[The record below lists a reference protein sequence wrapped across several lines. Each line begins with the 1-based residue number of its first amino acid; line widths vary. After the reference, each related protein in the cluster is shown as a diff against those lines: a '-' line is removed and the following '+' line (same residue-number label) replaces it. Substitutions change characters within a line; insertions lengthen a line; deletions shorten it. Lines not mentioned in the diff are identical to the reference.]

1 MPYLYAVTSQ
11 YNLEHG
17 LLKLGCTQYPISRLQ
32 TYMTGDAPDIGLDK
46 YYADLWEIKATNHR
60 EMLQCESILHLYFD
74 QFRQKRGNNWTEWFK
89 VRLEDVQ
96 TFVKTL
102 PFFIKSVSVD
112 DIHEIHK
119 KALDKEDEK
128 EDSHKELKKPSEQ
141 LRELFFGTFLPNK
154 TPRRIQ
160 SELWDTYDN
169 ILSSKEQYKGI
180 VQWATGTGKS
190 VAVMILIVLTYYRYR
205 QKGQIYRGILVSNK
219 NDIFDTLSRYLE
231 LLPLFGIKVIRGD
244 HGKLA
249 SLTIPTNENVL
260 ITSTHQSLTGEE
272 SWNKLQN
279 ISHIHYDEVHRIT
292 GTQFLDGLEKK
303 LSSVPF
309 LTGTSA
315 TPKTSDTVQH
325 EKIHRLFGN
334 PLSILH
340 RCDVDES
347 IREEWIA
354 TPRFGVNIVSNSVE
368 RLKQIE
374 AFVKVI
380 NDAFARKN
388 VKGKIIAYLP
398 EIKDVKEF
406 IRYAKEFL
414 PEEWILYNAIGD
426 SSTKDDKE
434 FVQSEIGIH
443 NHILVACER
452 YREGSD
458 VKGLEMTAVMMG
470 QTISAYILL
479 QIAGRALRLDYP
491 EKEGWCLIMRP
502 SGSDETEE
510 HVFESIVLDIM
521 TFMGKSDVLSSHEIR
536 SMVKKYFGEV
546 SCNGKVY
553 DTEET
558 IKRIQSM
565 YERQLFQKPKK
576 ERYEHL
582 RKRNQDLSIT
592 SKHIYFESKN
602 HLPFIQDPSTYFDEW
617 NGWYHFLGVDTT
629 IFPKTKY
636 DFIEYC
642 KDQNIISL
650 SDYTLKCG
658 SFEPSECYQDW
669 TNWEDEMQLENDI
682 W

>member
-1 MPYLYAVTSQ
+1 MPYYLYAVTNTYS
-11 YNLEHG
+11 LERG

-32 TYMTGDAPDIGLDK
+32 TYMTGDAPEIGLDK
-46 YYADLWEIKATNHR
+46 YYADLWEINAKNYR
-60 EMLQCESILHLYFD
+60 QMLRCESILHLYFD
-74 QFRQKRGNNWTEWFK
+74 QFRCKRGSSWTEWFK

-96 TFVKTL
+96 SFVKTL
-102 PFFIKSVSVD
+102 PFFIKSVSPD
-112 DIHEIHK
+112 EIREIHK
-119 KALDKEDEK
+119 KALSEENDDHENENMISKI
-128 EDSHKELKKPSEQ
+128 PSQQ
-141 LRELFFGTFLPNK
+141 LRELFFETFLPEK

-160 SELWDTYDN
+160 SELWDTYN
-169 ILSSKEQYKGI
+169 VLVTKGEYKGI

-190 VAVMILIVLTYYRYR
+190 IAVMMIIVLTSYHYR
-205 QKGQIYRGILVSNK
+205 QTGKMYRGILVSNK
-219 NDIFDTLSRYLE
+219 NDIFDTLDKYLR

-244 HGKLA
+244 HGKL
-249 SLTIPTNENVL
+249 STLTIPVDCPVL
-260 ITSTHQSLTGEE
+260 ITSTHQSLTDDE
-272 SWNKLQN
+272 SWGKLGN
-279 ISHIHYDEVHRIT
+279 ICHIHYDEVHRIT
-292 GTQFLDGLEKK
+292 GHQFLDGLEKK
-303 LSSVPF
+303 VLSVPF

-315 TPKTSDTVQH
+315 TPKTSDTGQH

-354 TPRFGVNIVSNSVE
+354 TPRFGVSIVSNTVE
-368 RLKQIE
+368 RVKQIE
-374 AFVKVI
+374 AFVEVI
-380 NDAFARKN
+380 RNTFIRKN

-414 PEEWILYNAIGD
+414 SAEWIIYNAIGD
-426 SSTKDDKE
+426 ESTKNDKE
-434 FVQSEIGIH
+434 FVNAEIDTH
-443 NHILVACER
+443 HHILVACER

-491 EKEGWCLIMRP
+491 QKEGWCLIMRP
-502 SGSDETEE
+502 SESDDTEE
-510 HVFESIVLDIM
+510 NVFESIVLDIM

-536 SMVKKYFGEV
+536 TIVKKYFGDV

-576 ERYEHL
+576 ERYEHIQ
-582 RKRNQDLSIT
+582 KRNQDLKII
-592 SKHIYFESKN
+592 SKRMYFESRE
-602 HLPFIQDPSTYFDEW
+602 HPPFIQDPSSYFDEW
-617 NGWYHFLGVDTT
+617 KSWYHFLGVDTT
-629 IFPKTKY
+629 KFPKTKY
-636 DFIEYC
+636 DFIAHC
-642 KDQNIISL
+642 KSQNITSL
-650 SDYTLKCG
+650 SEYELC
-658 SFEPSECYQDW
+658 FEPSECYPDW
-669 TNWEDEMQLENDI
+669 TNWEQEMQLENDI

>member
-119 KALDKEDEK
+119 KALDK

-642 KDQNIISL
+642 KDQNISSL

>member
-1 MPYLYAVTSQ
+1 MPYLYSVTSQ
-11 YNLEHG
+11 YNLERG

-119 KALDKEDEK
+119 KALDK

-292 GTQFLDGLEKK
+292 GTQFLYGLEKK

-536 SMVKKYFGEV
+536 SIVK
-546 SCNGKVY
+546 
-553 DTEET
+553 
-558 IKRIQSM
+558 
-565 YERQLFQKPKK
+565 
-576 ERYEHL
+576 
-582 RKRNQDLSIT
+582 
-592 SKHIYFESKN
+592 
-602 HLPFIQDPSTYFDEW
+602 
-617 NGWYHFLGVDTT
+617 
-629 IFPKTKY
+629 
-636 DFIEYC
+636 
-642 KDQNIISL
+642 
-650 SDYTLKCG
+650 
-658 SFEPSECYQDW
+658 
-669 TNWEDEMQLENDI
+669 
-682 W
+682 